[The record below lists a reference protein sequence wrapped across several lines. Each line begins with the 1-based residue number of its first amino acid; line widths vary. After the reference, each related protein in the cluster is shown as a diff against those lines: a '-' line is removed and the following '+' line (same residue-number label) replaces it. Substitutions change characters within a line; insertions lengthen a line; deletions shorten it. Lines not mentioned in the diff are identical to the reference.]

1 MSDDASNEEEA
12 IMEGTDV
19 RQAPSRE
26 LQMLS
31 LCRQRQKI
39 PSIYYAYCVP
49 GTVLG
54 TICVLF
60 LLVPPPPF
68 ELGHHFWLLPMRN
81 SSSERFSSLP

>member
-1 MSDDASNEEEA
+1 M
-12 IMEGTDV
+12 GTHVYLWQIHFDKWQNQYNIV
-19 RQAPSRE
+19 K
-26 LQMLS
+26 LNKIKLKK
-31 LCRQRQKI
+31 KI

-54 TICVLF
+54 TIYVLF
-60 LLVPPPPF
+60 LLVPPSPF